1 MNFKN
6 SLSMSIQNIFC
17 ILKSRSKP
25 TYPLRFSEG
34 AVTTIQTHLVKRPET
49 AFQVK
54 LEREKEHT
62 RVRVGY
68 DRKKGIKT
76 IHSYPIELDIAKEDE
91 ICLEGSMIDW
101 DSEKHEFKIY
111 PDVNLEIEYNVILN
125 YFEIRIDRDVFEND
139 KVRVYTKTTGFPS
152 WFPVRENILEINKVT
167 IKGRIWKLNLTN
179 RYQSEEILKIESS
192 IADEVLDYF
201 SDFPRRQG

>member
-6 SLSMSIQNIFC
+6 SFSMSIQNIFY
-17 ILKSRSKP
+17 ILKNRRN
-25 TYPLRFSEG
+25 TIYPLRFSEE
-34 AVTTIQTHLVKRPET
+34 AVTTIRTHLLDRFET

-54 LEREKEHT
+54 LERKHEHT
-62 RVRVGY
+62 KVQVGY

-76 IHSYPIELDIAKEDE
+76 IHTYPVELEIAKEDE

-111 PDVNLEIEYNVILN
+111 PDVDVEIEYNGILN
-125 YFEIRIDRDVFEND
+125 HFEMQVNRNVFSND

-152 WFPVRENILEINKVT
+152 WFPVRENILEINKVK
-167 IKGRIWKLNLTN
+167 IKGRIWKLTLEDWC
-179 RYQSEEILKIESS
+179 QPEEIMKIESS
-192 IADEVLDYF
+192 IANEVLDYF
-201 SDFPRRQG
+201 SDFPKRQS

>member
-17 ILKSRSKP
+17 ILKSRSKS

-62 RVRVGY
+62 RVQVGY